1 MKYIAYGSNMVKA
14 QMAFRCPGAK
24 LIGTGY
30 LPNHRLEFYLHATV
44 ERSRARDAR
53 VPVAVWE
60 IDETDEQSLDRY
72 EGFPTY
78 YVKRKRRVILSDG
91 SEIEGMVYIMRTS
104 GCIRR
109 RQATT
114 RGSATHTSGSASAT
128 TSRGCWSP
136 PFSAAGRA
144 AAFKSAEPHPRGRPA
159 LLARR
164 GPVWLTSGFGTGWG
178 VRPRARIQAARAP
191 TWAA

>member
-91 SEIEGMVYIMRTS
+91 SEIEGMVYIMRLLRLHPPTA
-104 GCIRR
+104 GYYQGIRDAYKR
-109 RQATT
+109 LGFRDDIA
-114 RGSATHTSGSASAT
+114 RVL
-128 TSRGCWSP
+128 
-136 PFSAAGRA
+136 
-144 AAFKSAEPHPRGRPA
+144 EPA
-159 LLARR
+159 LFRSRAR
-164 GPVWLTSGFGTGWG
+164 SGFQI
-178 VRPRARIQAARAP
+178 R
-191 TWAA
+191 